1 VSTVAVALP
10 SHLRALA
17 RIEGQVT
24 VDVPDEPTIRDV
36 LDRLE
41 AAYPVLRGTI
51 RDHGTLQRRAFMRYF
66 ACEQDLSHQ
75 APETPLPAEVADG
88 RETFRVVTAIAGG

>member
-1 VSTVAVALP
+1 MSTVAVALP

-17 RIEGQVT
+17 GIEGEVT
-24 VDVPDEPTIRDV
+24 VDAPDEPTIRDV
-36 LDRLE
+36 LDGLE

-66 ACEQDLSHQ
+66 ASQQDLSHQ
-75 APETPLPAEVADG
+75 SPETPLPAEVVDG
-88 RETFRVVTAIAGG
+88 RESFRVVTAIAGG